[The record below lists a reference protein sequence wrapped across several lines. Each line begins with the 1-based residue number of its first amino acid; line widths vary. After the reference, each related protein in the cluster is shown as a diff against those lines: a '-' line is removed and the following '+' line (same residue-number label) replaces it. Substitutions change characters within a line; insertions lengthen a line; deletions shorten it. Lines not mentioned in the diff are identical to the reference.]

1 MITTTSA
8 TLAAIDK
15 LLDDTEEYRE
25 AAKISLSNAHTR
37 KCNEFAHRAEEI
49 AKHVVLSPEAQII
62 PRGTTAMDFY
72 IEAIAAM
79 KLAKYRYSQ
88 NSKCGEAFGNIGRAA
103 VLYRGEHG
111 STLLFLRAY
120 DD

>member
-1 MITTTSA
+1 MITTTTA
-8 TLAAIDK
+8 TLVAIDK
-15 LLDDTEEYRE
+15 LLSDTEEYRE
-25 AAKISLSNAHTR
+25 AAKICLTNAHTR
-37 KCNEFAHRAEEI
+37 KCNEFAHRAAEI
-49 AKHVVLSPEAQII
+49 AKVVVLSPAAEIVVAGVE
-62 PRGTTAMDFY
+62 PMDFY

-88 NSKCGEAFGNIGRAA
+88 NSKCVEAFGNIGRAA
-103 VLYRGEHG
+103 VLHRGERG